1 MRGGNMMDDRPDPP
15 HDNEPTN
22 PNLTRDHLANERTL
36 LAWLRTGIAVAG
48 IGILVARFGL
58 EQTGAPGST
67 DRGVLSE
74 VVGIALIAAGA
85 GLTLLGAYRY
95 RRTTDAINADVTPP
109 VGRLDLW
116 LTGGF
121 LAVCALLILAVLV
134 SD

>member
-1 MRGGNMMDDRPDPP
+1 MGDGLDPP
-15 HDNEPTN
+15 LAEESAN
-22 PNLTRDHLANERTL
+22 PNLIRDHLANERTL

-58 EQTGAPGST
+58 EQTGTPGST

-85 GLTLLGAYRY
+85 GLTALGAYRY
-95 RRTTDAINADVTPP
+95 RRTTDAIEADVPPP
-109 VGRLDLW
+109 VGHLDLW

-121 LAVCALLILAVLV
+121 LVVCTLLILAVLL